1 MKHRRQH
8 APEATGET
16 GMDDQLGWYFMEKC
30 TLCGAIRRNFSR
42 GELEILESWKLRG
55 KVVPFHV
62 CKGKD
67 K

>member
-1 MKHRRQH
+1 MSKQH
-8 APEATGET
+8 APVATGET
-16 GMDDQLGWYFMEKC
+16 GLDDRLGWYRIEKC
-30 TLCGAIRRNFSR
+30 TLCGATRRNFSH
-42 GELEILESWKLRG
+42 GKVEHVESWKLRG